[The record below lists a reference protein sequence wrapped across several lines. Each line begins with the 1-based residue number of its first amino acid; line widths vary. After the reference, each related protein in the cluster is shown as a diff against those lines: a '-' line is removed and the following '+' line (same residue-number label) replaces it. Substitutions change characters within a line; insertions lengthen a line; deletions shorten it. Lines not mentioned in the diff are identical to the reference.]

1 VVRFIRS
8 LQQHSKNRSSA
19 QTTLWVHLYTDG
31 AVARDTGN
39 AFVGVWGILDG
50 LLVQLN
56 KGYRRA
62 MIQTDNVDMIMA
74 LTDIEL
80 EDSEHNTVADR
91 LAKLSLTRKSSL
103 QVFDVAPIEII
114 ESDKVRKRMDWMRW
128 IISPS
133 IQFPTKSG
141 QDMLVAGVQN
151 ISLDSG
157 TASNQSG
164 SMSQGYVSVTVAV

>member
-1 VVRFIRS
+1 ILGF
-8 LQQHSKNRSSA
+8 NR
-19 QTTLWVHLYTDG
+19 HLGKCSPFG
-31 AVARDTGN
+31 AE
-39 AFVGVWGILDG
+39 VWGILDG

-80 EDSEHNTVADR
+80 EDSEHNTVVDR

-114 ESDKVRKRMDWMRW
+114 EVLQRDEA
-128 IISPS
+128 
-133 IQFPTKSG
+133 SG
-141 QDMLVAGVQN
+141 AFRQL
-151 ISLDSG
+151 S
-157 TASNQSG
+157 
-164 SMSQGYVSVTVAV
+164 

>member
-1 VVRFIRS
+1 
-8 LQQHSKNRSSA
+8 
-19 QTTLWVHLYTDG
+19 
-31 AVARDTGN
+31 
-39 AFVGVWGILDG
+39 
-50 LLVQLN
+50 
-56 KGYRRA
+56 
-62 MIQTDNVDMIMA
+62 MIQTDNLDVIKA

-80 EDSEHNTVADR
+80 EDSGITLLRRLHRIMRTEEQWQIRYVSREHNTVVDW

-114 ESDKVRKRMDWMRW
+114 EVLQRDESDKVRKRMDWMRW

-157 TASNQSG
+157 TANNQSG
-164 SMSQGYVSVTVAV
+164 SMSRGYVTVTVAV